1 MYKFLATIII
11 ISVCFSCNENK
22 RSNDQGIDNT
32 EKPDETPDILSDDK
46 NTISI
51 ASYKRNGD
59 DIIQR
64 LFNEALEKDQRL
76 KSLTLRIENVE
87 QFKNDSLENYQDY
100 ITNNEAFFRTLER
113 YATQIQDSIMRNE
126 LNAMIKIVELKY
138 EKSIAKHKSISELIK
153 KRESDLTDQ
162 VIAMKILVTEPMMA
176 NYMRNEL
183 PELKKIEAI
192 VEVYDSLIKDVKPY
206 TSIKK

>member
-22 RSNDQGIDNT
+22 LSNDQGIDNT